1 MNAFKPHDHFYLDS
15 KLFHFLLIRKFSTI
29 SRSYFS
35 LWVLHCWVIPLSFR
49 KGAQTFISRSSF
61 QLIDLQSFCVFRLSR
76 FWIIKAIALSDTFL
90 MSFHIPS
97 VVSSLSFKFFNLS
110 PYKDSVCVV
119 LFTYHLKFPG
129 RVYGDVIMARIIGRA
144 IAWLR
149 KQSWPLPPDATV
161 VNIGTQSVQEL
172 FFWW

>member
-1 MNAFKPHDHFYLDS
+1 MVTSQPSPWLESECFLEGSDLDRYKCFLPSCISRVSRHQDVVQAILRKMNAFKPRDHFYLDS

-90 MSFHIPS
+90 IAVHIPS
-97 VVSSLSFKFFNLS
+97 VVSSLSFKFFN
-110 PYKDSVCVV
+110 
-119 LFTYHLKFPG
+119 
-129 RVYGDVIMARIIGRA
+129 
-144 IAWLR
+144 
-149 KQSWPLPPDATV
+149 
-161 VNIGTQSVQEL
+161 
-172 FFWW
+172 